1 MVKKKNKVGTRGQNE
16 GLIHQRERDS
26 RFAASV
32 CPARGVPCPRA
43 SFAAGDL
50 AAPCATMQ
58 ATSMRRWRGDAG
70 WQAGGSRVF

>member
-50 AAPCATMQ
+50 AAPCATM
-58 ATSMRRWRGDAG
+58 
-70 WQAGGSRVF
+70 